1 MATSLLSRFRVE
13 PALKAPLLSALL
25 GLSAA
30 VGVSI
35 VAAPAFALPLG
46 LGVMGLAS
54 LSALLALD
62 ARRRQEADA
71 LARSVGELNVR
82 LASTRIKL
90 DGLQSRIDSEPL
102 READIA
108 PTRLALSELTA
119 EVGLLGGVLRDVAN
133 AVADHEGQLRAKA
146 EAAEDAS
153 TRGQPAQAPRAPLV
167 AQRSGH
173 SVPAV
178 ESTPAAPTP
187 AAHPAELVEAG
198 RRRRDDARLANILD
212 AFNAGGLEIH
222 LQPVVAIPH
231 RRTVGY
237 EALARLKLSDGSLLM
252 PAEFIEAL
260 EGAGMG
266 SSLDAQV
273 LTQAL
278 AIAGH
283 LNARGQDHFISINLS
298 SGTWSDTRA
307 LGSVARVL
315 EAYRPQAARLIIEI
329 PQRTWRALD
338 PARLGIVGAMAAGGL
353 RFALDQV
360 SDLRI
365 DPAALADRGV
375 RQVKVSAIVL
385 AGLVERSP
393 GLEIDG
399 ADLASLL
406 RRSGIELVGER
417 AETDRLV
424 ADLIELDVRLAQ
436 GFAISQPRPVKP
448 EVFQPVS
455 RPDAAEAGSSGN
467 EPLLDGPSQGL
478 APAASRPIPQGA
490 NTQAASTQGALQAR
504 PAALAAP
511 AAGAPAQAAA
521 TRPVLAAPAPG
532 QGALTEER
540 VPFRAVLRRA

>member
-1 MATSLLSRFRVE
+1 MATSLLSKFRVE
-13 PALKAPLLSALL
+13 PALKAPLISALL
-25 GLSAA
+25 GLAA
-30 VGVSI
+30 AIGISV

-62 ARRRQEADA
+62 ARRRHEADE

-146 EAAEDAS
+146 QAAEDVSA
-153 TRGQPAQAPRAPLV
+153 RGQAAQAARAPLV
-167 AQRSGH
+167 AQRPGQA
-173 SVPAV
+173 VPAV
-178 ESTPAAPTP
+178 EPPPAAP
-187 AAHPAELVEAG
+187 PAELVEAG
-198 RRRRDDARLANILD
+198 RRRRDEARLASVLD

-252 PAEFIEAL
+252 PAEFIAAL

-273 LTQAL
+273 LTQSL

-283 LNARGQDHFISINLS
+283 LNARGLDHFISINLS

-338 PARLGIVGAMAAGGL
+338 PARLGIIGAMAAGGL

-424 ADLIELDVRLAQ
+424 ADLIELDIRLAQ

-448 EVFQPVS
+448 EVFQPS
-455 RPDAAEAGSSGN
+455 PRPDAVEAGSSGG
-467 EPLLDGPSQGL
+467 EPLFDGGPAAA
-478 APAASRPIPQGA
+478 APAAPKSGPPA
-490 NTQAASTQGALQAR
+490 PEQAR
-504 PAALAAP
+504 PSAAEGPARLSSTRPALAAP
-511 AAGAPAQAAA
+511 ASA
-521 TRPVLAAPAPG
+521 
-532 QGALTEER
+532 QGAASEER
-540 VPFRAVLRRA
+540 LPFRAVLRRA